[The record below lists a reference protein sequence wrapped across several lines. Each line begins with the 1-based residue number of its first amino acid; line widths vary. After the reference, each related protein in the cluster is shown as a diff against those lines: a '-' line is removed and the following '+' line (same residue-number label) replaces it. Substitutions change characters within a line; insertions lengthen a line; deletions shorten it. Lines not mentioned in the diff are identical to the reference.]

1 MSEIYL
7 DNAATTPMSPK
18 VIDVITDQM
27 KNDFGNA
34 SSTYQLGR
42 QARHV
47 IDQARHQIAQAIN
60 AQDGEIIFTSGGSE
74 SNNTAIFG
82 TAYSRKDIGKKIIT
96 TKIEHPSVLNPMKR
110 LEKQGYEVVYLDVDE
125 SGHISLDQL
134 KKELTPDTILVSI
147 MAVNNE
153 VGSIM
158 PIQKIGELVAD
169 SNAYF
174 HVDAVQGMGS
184 IDLDVK
190 KMKIDFLSVSAHKI
204 NGPKFLGFLYENSK
218 ITIPDLVLGGE
229 QEMKRRAG
237 TENVPGIAGFGEAVK
252 ELMTMGH
259 ASLQKKYKHFQD
271 IILNTL
277 DKAGIK
283 YHING
288 GRGENVSHHV
298 LNLQIDGVSTT
309 VLQTMLD
316 LNGYAVS
323 GGSACTAGS
332 LEPSHVLIACFGAD
346 SPRIKESIR
355 ISFGRYNTD
364 EEVSRFAKKLA
375 EIAQEKQSSEKQLLS
390 KRK

>member
-1 MSEIYL
+1 
-7 DNAATTPMSPK
+7 MSPK
-18 VIDVITDQM
+18 VIEVITNEM

-34 SSTYQLGR
+34 SSTYELGR
-42 QARHV
+42 KARRV
-47 IDQARHQIAQAIN
+47 IDQARHQIANSIN
-60 AQDGEIIFTSGGSE
+60 AKDNEIIFTSGGSE

-82 TAYSRKDIGKKIIT
+82 TAYSRMKIGKHIIT
-96 TKIEHPSVLNPMKR
+96 TRIEHPSVLNPMKR
-110 LEKQGYEVVYLDVDE
+110 LEKEGYDVTYLDVDE
-125 SGHISLDQL
+125 TGHISLSDL
-134 KKELTPDTILVSI
+134 KKALTPDTILVSI

-158 PIQKIGELVAD
+158 PLKEIGEIVAD

-184 IDLDVK
+184 IDIDVK
-190 KMKIDFLSVSAHKI
+190 EMKIDLLSCSAHKI
-204 NGPKFLGFLYENSK
+204 NGPKFLGFLYENNALNL
-218 ITIPDLVLGGE
+218 PDLVLGGE

-252 ELMTMGH
+252 ELMAIGH
-259 ASLQKKYKHFQD
+259 AQLQEKYAHFQD
-271 IILNTL
+271 LILHEL
-277 DKAGIK
+277 DQEKIK

-288 GRGENVSHHV
+288 GRAQNDSHHV

-364 EEVSRFAKKLA
+364 YEVQAFAKTLA
-375 EIAQEKQSSEKQLLS
+375 KIAKEKQAKN
-390 KRK
+390 K

>member
-1 MSEIYL
+1 MREIYL

-18 VIDVITDQM
+18 VIDVITDEM

-34 SSTYQLGR
+34 SSTYELGR
-42 QARHV
+42 KARNV
-47 IDQARHQIAQAIN
+47 IDRARHQIAVSIN
-60 AQDGEIIFTSGGSE
+60 AKDNEIIFTSGGSE

-82 TAYSRKDIGKKIIT
+82 TAHSRKDIGKKIIT

-110 LEKQGYEVVYLDVDE
+110 LETEGYNVVYLDVDE
-125 SGHISLDQL
+125 TGHISLDQL
-134 KKELTPDTILVSI
+134 KRELTPDTILVSI

-158 PIQKIGELVAD
+158 PLKEIGTMVKD

-174 HVDAVQGMGS
+174 HVDNVQGMGTIDIDVKAMN
-184 IDLDVK
+184 IDL
-190 KMKIDFLSVSAHKI
+190 LSVSAHKI
-204 NGPKFLGFLYENSK
+204 NGPKFLGFLYEKSDIDLPN
-218 ITIPDLVLGGE
+218 LVLGGE
-229 QEMKRRAG
+229 QETKRRAG

-252 ELMTMGH
+252 ELAEVGH
-259 ASLQKKYKHFQD
+259 QALQDKYAHFQD
-271 IILNTL
+271 IILNEL
-277 DKAGIK
+277 DQNNID
-283 YHING
+283 YEVNG
-288 GRGENVSHHV
+288 GHGPGYSHHV
-298 LNLQIDGVSTT
+298 LNLWLKGISTT
-309 VLQTMLD
+309 SLQTNLD

-346 SPRIKESIR
+346 SPRINESIR

-364 EEVSRFAKKLA
+364 EEVESFAKNLVK
-375 EIAQEKQSSEKQLLS
+375 IVQRIQS